1 MEIGEIMLVLIT
13 YDVCTENAAGKKRLR
28 KVAKQC
34 VNYGQRVQNS
44 VFECV
49 MDAAKCRQVKA
60 ILEDIIDKDKDSL
73 RFYYL
78 GNNYKTKVEHIG
90 AKESY
95 DIEGPLIF

>member
-1 MEIGEIMLVLIT
+1 MEIGEDMLVLIT
-13 YDVCTENAAGKKRLR
+13 YDVNTETEGGKKRLR

-49 MDAAKCRQVKA
+49 MDAAKCRQVKE
-60 ILEDIIDKDKDSL
+60 ILLQIIDQERDSL

-78 GNNYKTKVEHIG
+78 GNEYKGRVEHYG
-90 AKESY
+90 VKKSF
-95 DIEGPLIF
+95 DVDGDLIL